1 MDRIMSK
8 NIALES
14 KGYIIWVDLEMTGLD
29 IATDHIIEIAVL
41 ITDHTL
47 NQCVEGPEIVVHQP
61 DHILDGM
68 DKWNTKHHGE
78 SGLTDRVRASMTTLA
93 EAEQRIMSFV
103 NPFLKEK
110 NIPAGKIPLGG
121 NSVHQ
126 DRLFI
131 AKYLPAFNSALHYR
145 NIDVSTVKE
154 LVKRWYPDMVKQLP
168 KKKSAHRALDDIQ
181 ASIDELKYYQKN
193 CFLQV

>member
-1 MDRIMSK
+1 MSK

>member
-1 MDRIMSK
+1 
-8 NIALES
+8 
-14 KGYIIWVDLEMTGLD
+14 MTGLD